1 MKITRVQ
8 GREILDS
15 RGNPTVEV
23 DVLLDNG
30 TLGRAAVPSGAS
42 TGEREALELRDGD
55 KKRYLGKGVLKA
67 VDHVNRDLAKAVVG
81 QEWNQRTL
89 DERMNAIDGTPT
101 KSRLGANAI
110 LGVSMAAARATAEAK
125 GQPVYAYIGQLAGV
139 SSEQFLL
146 PVPLMNILNG
156 GAHAD
161 SNVDIQEFMVVPLGL
176 PTFREALRAGAETFH
191 ALRSILKSRG
201 LSTGVGDEGGFA
213 PNLAS
218 NQQAIELVIEAIEK
232 AGYRP
237 GQDIC
242 LALDVAAS
250 EMWEDEGDGKGAP
263 DARTGKYNFHKSK
276 GGTKDSAEM
285 VAMYGDWIR
294 QYPLVSIEDGLAEGD
309 WAGWELLTR
318 ELGGRVQL
326 VGDDIFV
333 TNPSILAKGIE
344 RHIGNSILIKLNQIG
359 TVTET
364 LDAIAMA
371 RQAGYTTVISH
382 RSGETEDSTIA
393 DLAVGT
399 AAGQI
404 KTGSASRSDRIA
416 KYNQLMR
423 IEEALGVAARY
434 AGREAIKQLTV

>member
-1 MKITRVQ
+1 
-8 GREILDS
+8 
-15 RGNPTVEV
+15 
-23 DVLLDNG
+23 
-30 TLGRAAVPSGAS
+30 
-42 TGEREALELRDGD
+42 
-55 KKRYLGKGVLKA
+55 
-67 VDHVNRDLAKAVVG
+67 
-81 QEWNQRTL
+81 
-89 DERMNAIDGTPT
+89 MNAVDGTPT
-101 KSRLGANAI
+101 KSRLGANAV
-110 LGVSMAAARATAEAK
+110 LGVSMAAARAAAQSK
-125 GQPVYAYIGQLAGV
+125 GQPLYAYIGQLAAI

-191 ALRSILKSRG
+191 ALRAILKSRG

-218 NQQAIELVIEAIEK
+218 NQQAIELVIEAIGK
-232 AGYRP
+232 AGYKP
-237 GQDIC
+237 GQEIC

-276 GGTKDSAEM
+276 GGSKDSAEM
-285 VAMYGDWIR
+285 VAMYGEWIR

-344 RHIGNSILIKLNQIG
+344 RHIANSILIKLNQIG
-359 TVTET
+359 SVTET

-371 RQAGYTTVISH
+371 RKAGYTTVISH

-416 KYNQLMR
+416 KYNQLLR
-423 IEEALGVAARY
+423 IEEALGAGARY
-434 AGREAIKQLTV
+434 AGREAIKQVTV